1 MTKYSEM
8 AANLRS
14 QIESDRYKPGDKLPT
29 TSELCAQFGVSKITV
44 RRAMD
49 ELERDGLI
57 SRRRGSG
64 TFVTG
69 PQPSAQTS
77 SFISSCPSPFPADV
91 LEPNELNYTTVHE
104 FSVTYPSARQAKNL
118 HIDSDLFVYSLC
130 RTHTKNSEVQ
140 VVEYTAIPMN
150 LCDSLRESDAE
161 RSLMR
166 KLAESDGLRIA
177 SVHQVIEAV
186 HPPEQSAQ
194 LLCIT
199 QKASVLRVRQVAYL
213 EGGRPCAS
221 FVTYHAPDYVFY
233 NISSK

>member
-29 TSELCAQFGVSKITV
+29 TSELCSQFGVSKITV

-77 SFISSCPSPFPADV
+77 SFISSSPSPFPADV

-104 FSVTYPSARQAKNL
+104 FSVTYPSARQAKYL

-150 LCDSLRESDAE
+150 LKCHWSYHPAFYRQSHTPQQKKLKYPFLLLSASATLR
-161 RSLMR
+161 
-166 KLAESDGLRIA
+166 
-177 SVHQVIEAV
+177 
-186 HPPEQSAQ
+186 
-194 LLCIT
+194 
-199 QKASVLRVRQVAYL
+199 
-213 EGGRPCAS
+213 GRLP
-221 FVTYHAPDYVFY
+221 
-233 NISSK
+233 